1 MSISLIK
8 SQILTSLNAMGSL
21 KSASGFDTGNPSG
34 NYPFATL
41 TIQEG
46 DGEFADTARNL
57 RRHNFLIRVYQE
69 QSKEGQGVAQAE
81 TIAINVLDELYAHLD
96 LITTLSGTCKYAQ
109 PVRYRTMYENREL
122 DVRVLEVQL
131 DAFEIGASNR

>member
-1 MSISLIK
+1 MSVSQIK
-8 SQILTSLNAMGSL
+8 SQILASLNAMGSL
-21 KSASGFDTGNPSG
+21 KAVSAFDTSNPSG

-46 DGEFADTARNL
+46 DGESASTAHNL
-57 RRHNFLIRVYQE
+57 RRHNFLIKVYQE

-96 LITTLSGTCKYAQ
+96 LVTTLSGVCKYAR
-109 PVRYRTMYENREL
+109 PVRYRALYENRET
-122 DVRVLEVQL
+122 DVRVLEIQL
-131 DAFEIGASNR
+131 EAMELVAANR